1 MTGALEVGGGSG
13 GGFGGRAWAAASAAA
28 AAASAGAPTAI
39 RVSNTQHSH
48 CFFLFVPKL
57 TERRTKDDLASV
69 DFILDRTI

>member
-48 CFFLFVPKL
+48 CFFLIC
-57 TERRTKDDLASV
+57 TET
-69 DFILDRTI
+69 

>member
-48 CFFLFVPKL
+48 STRKGRFEKSHGF
-57 TERRTKDDLASV
+57 
-69 DFILDRTI
+69 